1 MIKFGVLTYM
11 AWGAGVTVLLAASV
25 IALSSVLGMGLALV
39 RLYAWPPLRVLAAGY
54 ALVTRGIP
62 LLVLL
67 IGCYF
72 SLPYLGI
79 TLPVY
84 AAAIVVMGF
93 YFAAY
98 MGEVFRGALMSV
110 PRTQWDAGRSV
121 GFRSLQNFSIVILP
135 QARRLCVAPFLNT
148 SLSVVKNTSL
158 ISAIGGWELFSTG
171 REIGERTGE
180 LMPAYLGV
188 AAGYY
193 LICFPLARLASY
205 VERRSHA

>member
-1 MIKFGVLTYM
+1 MKLTILSYM
-11 AWGAGVTVLLAASV
+11 AWGAGVTVLLALAV
-25 IALSSVLGMGLALV
+25 IALSSVLGMGLALT
-39 RLYAWPPLRVLAAGY
+39 RLYAWPPLRALAAGY

-72 SLPYLGI
+72 SLPYLGLA
-79 TLPVY
+79 LPVY

-98 MGEVFRGALMSV
+98 MGEVFRGAIMAV
-110 PRTQWDAGRSV
+110 PRTQWDAGR
-121 GFRSLQNFSIVILP
+121 
-135 QARRLCVAPFLNT
+135 
-148 SLSVVKNTSL
+148 
-158 ISAIGGWELFSTG
+158 
-171 REIGERTGE
+171 EIGERTGD
-180 LMPAYLGV
+180 LMSTYVGV

-193 LICFPLARLASY
+193 LICFPLARLAGY

>member
-1 MIKFGVLTYM
+1 MKLTVLTYM
-11 AWGAGVTVLLAASV
+11 AWGASVTVMLAAAV
-25 IALSSVLGMGLALV
+25 ILLSSLLGMGLALT
-39 RLYAWPPLRVLAAGY
+39 RLYAWPPMRVLAAGY

-98 MGEVFRGALMSV
+98 MGEVFRGALMAV

-121 GFRSLQNFSIVILP
+121 GFRSLQNFRIVILP
-135 QARRLCVAPFLNT
+135 QARRLCVAPFLNI

-205 VERRSHA
+205 VERHSHA

>member
-1 MIKFGVLTYM
+1 MKMSVLTYM
-11 AWGAGVTVLLAASV
+11 AWGASVTVMLAVAV
-25 IALSSVLGMGLALV
+25 ILLSSVLGMGLALT
-39 RLYAWPPLRVLAAGY
+39 RLYAWPPLRALAAGY

-98 MGEVFRGALMSV
+98 MGEVFRGALMAV

-121 GFRSLQNFSIVILP
+121 GFRSLQNFRIVILP

-205 VERRSHA
+205 VERHSHA

>member
-1 MIKFGVLTYM
+1 MKLTVLTYM
-11 AWGAGVTVLLAASV
+11 VWGASVTVMLAAAV
-25 IALSSVLGMGLALV
+25 ILLSSVLGMGLALT

-98 MGEVFRGALMSV
+98 MGEVFRGALMAV

-121 GFRSLQNFSIVILP
+121 GFGSLQNFRIVILP
-135 QARRLCVAPFLNT
+135 QARRLCVAPFLNI

-205 VERRSHA
+205 VERHSHA